1 MDKDLKWIKK
11 HYGEEMSHMCR
22 SLFPRILETEGLL
35 PTILQKH
42 FKNSRQLVKD
52 IVNQNKVDDF
62 KNFIYSHIDV
72 EKENAVIDIDKSASE
87 LLDMAGYVLYPE
99 CETEEDIQ
107 SFRKYYAKDEELCTF
122 WTQRLDSCRV
132 WFAVKKDVDKIKR
145 EDFENP
151 DRQDEY
157 GTSVISI
164 QFTKSESPILS
175 IKNRYNHTVNNPD
188 NTFNSDLN
196 NIIQGLTDAFERDY
210 GVRDSLERSEF
221 ELKGY
226 VKAGGVYYK
235 YNQEINGIYYCADNV
250 VIQRYKA
257 QQLPGHVM
265 LIDYFIFDFKNN
277 TITLFDERLKDSFID
292 GLSNIKKLS
301 YKNGAIDIEKDDG
314 THIEVGI
321 NENREITFLNDQN
334 LEQCGD
340 NFLTYNKAI
349 EKLVLPNLQTCGDYF
364 LSYNMILSEIEM
376 QKLQSC
382 GDCFLKYNKGLTKL
396 NLPCLNS
403 CGDDF
408 IDVNE
413 KIEEIILPSLR
424 TCGDYFLSY
433 NKGLIKIDLPTMI
446 SCGDMFISQN
456 NNIESVNMPELELTG
471 NSFLMKN
478 RKLSYID
485 LPNLEET
492 HGGFLGGN
500 RNLEGYNLP
509 KMTDPKFFEYLE
521 KRKVKRESETSLS

>member
-22 SLFPRILETEGLL
+22 ALFPRILETEGLL

-52 IVNQNKVDDF
+52 IVAQNKIDDF
-62 KNFIYSHIDV
+62 KNFIYSHINV

-87 LLDMAGYVLYPE
+87 LLDMAGYILYPE
-99 CETEEDIQ
+99 CKTEEDIQ

-122 WTQRLDSCRV
+122 WTQRLESCRV
-132 WFAVKKDVDKIKR
+132 WFAVKKDVDKIRR
-145 EDFENP
+145 ENFESP

-164 QFTKSESPILS
+164 QFTRSESPILS

-188 NTFNSDLN
+188 NTFNSDLD

-226 VKAGGVYYK
+226 VRAGGVYCK
-235 YNQEINGIYYCADNV
+235 YHHEINGIYYCDDNV
-250 VIQRYKA
+250 VITRYEA
-257 QQLPGHVM
+257 MQLPGHVM
-265 LIDYFIFDFKNN
+265 LVDYFIFDFKNN
-277 TITLFDERLKDSFID
+277 TVTLFDERIDDSFVES
-292 GLSNIKKLS
+292 LYKKKKIS
-301 YKNGAIDIEKDDG
+301 YQNGIISVEKDNGDLIKIG
-314 THIEVGI
+314 V
-321 NENREITFLNDQN
+321 NENREISFLVDQN
-334 LEQCGD
+334 LEQCGYG
-340 NFLTYNKAI
+340 FLKYNNAI
-349 EKLVLPNLQTCGDYF
+349 EKLNLPNLQTCGDGF
-364 LSYNMILSEIEM
+364 LMYNHSIE
-376 QKLQSC
+376 KL
-382 GDCFLKYNKGLTKL
+382 DLP
-396 NLPCLNS
+396 NLQI

-408 IDVNE
+408 IGFNQVLTE
-413 KIEEIILPSLR
+413 VMLPSLR
-424 TCGDYFLSY
+424 TCGNDFLSY
-433 NKGLIKIDLPTMI
+433 NKGLTKIDFPSML

-456 NNIESVNMPELELTG
+456 NNIESVNMPKLEITG
-471 NSFLMKN
+471 RSYLMKN
-478 RKLSYID
+478 RELRFID

-492 HGGFLGGN
+492 HRGFLGWN
-500 RNLEGYNLP
+500 KKLEGYNIP

-521 KRKVKRESETSLS
+521 KRKIKSESEASFS